1 MNKYNKILKKRHTN
15 RILLYLSICGIE
27 DNWIFTVE
35 QTTFKVALSKVIKHE
50 KTCSNYQHV
59 FISFMFDTFGFL
71 ALDAANLL
79 QKI

>member
-1 MNKYNKILKKRHTN
+1 MDMTKTYMCGLDWISPLVG
-15 RILLYLSICGIE
+15 LSTGA
-27 DNWIFTVE
+27 FTVE

-59 FISFMFDTFGFL
+59 FISFMFDTYGFL
-71 ALDAANLL
+71 ALDAVNLL